1 MSWDEALFSF
11 AWTRARRWANAVP
24 AEVLARRFE
33 VEPERE
39 HLERL
44 ARLLTGHPLTVVL
57 TADAGGISGDQLFLP
72 RTFDLASTSAENAE
86 AARLRVVWS
95 TMVLALQRAPWPA
108 DDARRGGGRAASRLP
123 ARARGL
129 FCEGPRGLAMAL
141 AAPVIR
147 AAVLEAFPS
156 LEPRLASLE
165 GATVRSR
172 PTPPREHRRARAIE
186 ATVRL
191 ALRGSADGSLEPE
204 AWEWARLAH
213 EGVAPPLP
221 PARRTLFA
229 AEKEPPPVDWWGLP
243 LALAA
248 SPLPKNVPKEQAD
261 ALSGGT
267 EAQRRSSSTPVAR
280 VDEPEQQLAENPLV
294 HSFEKV
300 HTLEEYKGGSKRIDG
315 DDELAAHQK
324 ALDELDLR
332 QVIRSHQRARSV
344 YRADLLLDASVGELE
359 GDDEGP
365 AEALYDEWDEARST
379 WKRAWCRLTTRQVE
393 LATDA
398 ALRLREVRGR
408 LTRTTTGLRMVFEQL
423 EASRAWK
430 LRQRSGS
437 DVDVD
442 ALVARFGALRAGHCS
457 DDRLYLHRRR
467 HSRDTAVLVLLDA
480 SLSTDAWV
488 ANRRVM
494 DVERE
499 AVIALGDALD
509 GLFDEVAVA
518 AFTSQSRRDCRF
530 LVAKGFRESW
540 AVGAQRVVS
549 LEPHGFTRIGPALRH
564 ATAELAKC
572 GARQKLL
579 LLVSDGKPSDVDRYE
594 GRYGVSDV
602 HRAVL
607 DAQAVGVVTH
617 ALAVDP
623 AAKAWLPSMFGH
635 GRASVVA
642 RPEDL
647 VLALAKV
654 TSTALRA

>member
-11 AWTRARRWANAVP
+11 AWTRAKRWASTVP
-24 AEVLARRFE
+24 PEVLARRVE

-39 HLERL
+39 RLERL
-44 ARLLTGHPLTVVL
+44 ARLLTSRPISVVL
-57 TADAGGISGDQLFLP
+57 SEDVGGLAGDQLFLP
-72 RTFDLASTSAENAE
+72 RHFD
-86 AARLRVVWS
+86 V
-95 TMVLALQRAPWPA
+95 
-108 DDARRGGGRAASRLP
+108 AASREQNLEAAKIRIVWSSMVQRLRP
-123 ARARGL
+123 A
-129 FCEGPRGLAMAL
+129 FPDGPPGVAMAL
-141 AAPVIR
+141 VAPFIR
-147 AAVLEAFPS
+147 RALLEEYPS
-156 LEPRLASLE
+156 LTDALIALE
-165 GATVRSR
+165 QETLRTR
-172 PTPPREHRRARAIE
+172 PTPAGDAPRAQAIE
-186 ATVRL
+186 ATIRL
-191 ALRGSADGSLEPE
+191 ALQQAPDSTLPTPAWDWAAAALAGKPSA
-204 AWEWARLAH
+204 
-213 EGVAPPLP
+213 LP
-221 PARRTLFA
+221 VGRRTLFST
-229 AEKEPPPVDWWGLP
+229 EKEPPPVVWWGLP
-243 LALAA
+243 LEAPAER
-248 SPLPKNVPKEQAD
+248 PLKNVPKDQAE
-261 ALSGGT
+261 ALPGGT
-267 EAQRRSSSTPVAR
+267 EAQRRTTTKPVER
-280 VDEPEQQLAENPLV
+280 IQEPEQQLAENPLV

-332 QVIRSHQRARSV
+332 QLVRSHQRARSV
-344 YRADLLLDASVGELE
+344 YRADLLLDATVGDFE

-365 AEALYDEWDEARST
+365 AEALYDEWDEAKHT
-379 WKRAWCRLTTRQVE
+379 WKRNWCRLTTRQVE
-393 LATDA
+393 PVADA
-398 ALRLREVRGR
+398 AERLREVRGR
-408 LTRTTTGLRMVFEQL
+408 LARTTNGLRMVFEQL

-437 DVDVD
+437 DVDLD
-442 ALVARFGALRAGHCS
+442 ALVGRYAALKAGHCT

-499 AVIALGDALD
+499 AVIALGDALE

-530 LVAKGFRESW
+530 LVAKGFQDEWRL
-540 AVGAQRVVS
+540 GAQRVMS

-564 ATAELAKC
+564 ATAELVKC

-607 DAQAVGVVTH
+607 DAQGVGVVTH

-642 RPEDL
+642 KPDDL

-654 TSTALRA
+654 TSSALRA